1 MRYTKYFLLTI
12 LVILIDQAIKLW
24 VFKTFPFEGYE
35 HPTIRI
41 GDWFKL
47 HYITNEGMAFGIKI
61 AGNYGKL
68 VLSLFRLVAMA
79 VIAGYLY
86 YMAKKGMHQGFLW
99 SIALI
104 LGGAMGNVVDSTF
117 YGVLLDMPTYDA
129 PMLWFH
135 GRVIDM
141 FYVDICNCLI
151 PEWVP
156 GIGGSYYPLWPIF
169 NFADATIFVGVA
181 IILIFQKKFFPEKSN
196 QRSEEKA
203 EQNV

>member
-1 MRYTKYFLLTI
+1 MRYTKYFILTI
-12 LVILIDQAIKLW
+12 LVILIDQIIKLW

-35 HPTIRI
+35 HPSIRL

-68 VLSLFRLVAMA
+68 ILSLFRLVAMG
-79 VIAGYLY
+79 VITIYLY
-86 YMAKKGMHQGFLW
+86 KMAKKEMHEGFLW
-99 SIALI
+99 CVALI

-117 YGVLLDMPTYDA
+117 YGVFLNLPTYDA

-181 IILIFQKKFFPEKSN
+181 LILIFQKRYFPEEVKVVKKKK
-196 QRSEEKA
+196 EE
-203 EQNV
+203 EL

>member
-68 VLSLFRLVAMA
+68 ILSLFRLVAMA
-79 VIAGYLY
+79 VIATYLY
-86 YMAKKGMHQGFLW
+86 QMAKKGMHKGFLW

-117 YGVLLDMPTYDA
+117 YGVFLDIPTYDA

-156 GIGGSYYPLWPIF
+156 FIGGSYYPLWPIF

-181 IILIFQKKFFPEKSN
+181 MILIFQKKYFPEQLN
-196 QRSEEKA
+196 QASSETIKY
-203 EQNV
+203 N

>member
-1 MRYTKYFLLTI
+1 MRYTKYFLLT
-12 LVILIDQAIKLW
+12 LVVILIDQAIKLW

-35 HPTIRI
+35 HPTIRM

-79 VIAGYLY
+79 AIAAYLY
-86 YMAKKGMHQGFLW
+86 HMAKKGMHEGFLW

-117 YGVLLDMPTYDA
+117 YGVFLDIPTYDA
-129 PMLWFH
+129 PMMWFH

-156 GIGGSYYPLWPIF
+156 FIGGSYYPLWPIF

-181 IILIFQKKFFPEKSN
+181 VILIFQKKYFPEVLNPHK
-196 QRSEEKA
+196 EEKA
-203 EQNV
+203 ESAT